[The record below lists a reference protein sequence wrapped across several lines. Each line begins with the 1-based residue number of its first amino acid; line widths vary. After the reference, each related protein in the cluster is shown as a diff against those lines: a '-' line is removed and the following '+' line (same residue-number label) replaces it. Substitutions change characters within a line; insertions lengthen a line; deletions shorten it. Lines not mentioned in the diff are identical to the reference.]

1 MVVIKTTGRAVDTDT
16 RVAAV
21 AVLTWCA
28 ERMDGRAGRRVA
40 CVGVPLS
47 IACTLCFAAAL
58 VLTPDKNGDWGNMSM
73 SGHQQRSRDVKACKT
88 QQAEGRELAA
98 HRRQSNQWQSS

>member
-88 QQAEGRELAA
+88 QAEGRELAA

>member
-73 SGHQQRSRDVKACKT
+73 RSGHQQRSRDVNMSMQDT
-88 QQAEGRELAA
+88 GR
-98 HRRQSNQWQSS
+98 R